1 MRKLFLIIA
10 IAICMGAITAKGKDR
25 LEKTVQVTQ
34 FDKVSLT
41 AGFVVKYT
49 QGLNHECT
57 IFASPKD
64 MEHVKAE
71 VKNNQLYLSVII
83 DKKKMKKMKYSTSI
97 LSEDVI
103 VYVTSPE
110 LVKASCVGSGE
121 FIATTDIKSEDV
133 KFDISG
139 TGEIKLKKVTADNMT
154 LNIAGAGDI
163 ELQQANVKDI
173 DVSIA
178 GAGDIKIDN
187 VDAVCQKTV
196 LSVAG
201 AGEISAS
208 FTDCDEL
215 KCSIAGAGEI
225 ELKGKV
231 ANYSESIAGA
241 GKIKKDGLKITG
253 KSK

>member
-1 MRKLFLIIA
+1 MRKLFFI
-10 IAICMGAITAKGKDR
+10 IAICMGAITVQGKDR

-163 ELQQANVKDI
+163 
-173 DVSIA
+173 
-178 GAGDIKIDN
+178 KIDN

>member
-1 MRKLFLIIA
+1 MKKLFLM
-10 IAICMGAITAKGKDR
+10 IAICMGAITAQGKDR
-25 LEKTVQVTQ
+25 LEQTVPVTQ

-41 AGFVVKYT
+41 AGFIVNYT
-49 QGLNHECT
+49 QGVNHECT

-163 ELQQANVKDI
+163 
-173 DVSIA
+173 
-178 GAGDIKIDN
+178 KIDN

-208 FTDCDEL
+208 FTDCNEL

>member
-1 MRKLFLIIA
+1 MRKLFFI
-10 IAICMGAITAKGKDR
+10 IAICMGAITVQGKDR
-25 LEKTVQVTQ
+25 LEKTVPVTQ

-41 AGFVVKYT
+41 AGFIVNYT
-49 QGLNHECT
+49 QGVNHECT

-71 VKNNQLYLSVII
+71 VKNNQLYISVII

-103 VYVTSPE
+103 VNVTSPK

-121 FIATTDIKSEDV
+121 FIATTDIKSEDIQ
-133 KFDISG
+133 FEISG

-154 LNIAGAGDI
+154 LTIAGAGDI
-163 ELQQANVKDI
+163 NIANVD
-173 DVSIA
+173 ST
-178 GAGDIKIDN
+178 
-187 VDAVCQKTV
+187 CQKTV

-225 ELKGKV
+225 ELNGKV
-231 ANYSESIAGA
+231 ANYSESIAGS
-241 GKIKKDGLKITG
+241 GRIKKDKLLITG
-253 KSK
+253 ESR

>member
-25 LEKTVQVTQ
+25 LEKIVQVTQ

-103 VYVTSPE
+103 VNVTSPE

-154 LNIAGAGDI
+154 LT
-163 ELQQANVKDI
+163 
-173 DVSIA
+173 IA

-187 VDAVCQKTV
+187 IDAVCQKTV

-208 FTDCDEL
+208 FTDCNEL

>member
-25 LEKTVQVTQ
+25 LEKTVKVTQ

-71 VKNNQLYLSVII
+71 VKNNQLYISVII

-163 ELQQANVKDI
+163 
-173 DVSIA
+173 
-178 GAGDIKIDN
+178 KIDN

>member
-1 MRKLFLIIA
+1 MIVADFR
-10 IAICMGAITAKGKDR
+10 
-25 LEKTVQVTQ
+25 
-34 FDKVSLT
+34 
-41 AGFVVKYT
+41 VKYT

-163 ELQQANVKDI
+163 
-173 DVSIA
+173 
-178 GAGDIKIDN
+178 KIDN

-208 FTDCDEL
+208 FTDCNEL

>member
-163 ELQQANVKDI
+163 
-173 DVSIA
+173 
-178 GAGDIKIDN
+178 KIDN

-208 FTDCDEL
+208 FSDCDEL

-241 GKIKKDGLKITG
+241 GKIKKDGLKITR

>member
-163 ELQQANVKDI
+163 
-173 DVSIA
+173 
-178 GAGDIKIDN
+178 KIDN
-187 VDAVCQKTV
+187 VDAVWQKTV

>member
-1 MRKLFLIIA
+1 
-10 IAICMGAITAKGKDR
+10 MGAITPKGKDR

-163 ELQQANVKDI
+163 
-173 DVSIA
+173 
-178 GAGDIKIDN
+178 KIDN
-187 VDAVCQKTV
+187 VDAVCQKTG

-208 FTDCDEL
+208 FTDCEEL

-225 ELKGKV
+225 ELQGKV

>member
-25 LEKTVQVTQ
+25 LEKIVQVTQ

-163 ELQQANVKDI
+163 
-173 DVSIA
+173 
-178 GAGDIKIDN
+178 KIDN

-208 FTDCDEL
+208 FTDCNEL
-215 KCSIAGAGEI
+215 TCSIAGAGEI

>member
-1 MRKLFLIIA
+1 MKKLFLIIA
-10 IAICMGAITAKGKDR
+10 ICMGTITAQGKDR
-25 LEKTVQVTQ
+25 LEQTVPVTQ

-103 VYVTSPE
+103 VNVTSPE

-154 LNIAGAGDI
+154 LT
-163 ELQQANVKDI
+163 
-173 DVSIA
+173 IA

-208 FTDCDEL
+208 FTDCNEL

>member
-10 IAICMGAITAKGKDR
+10 IAICMGAITPKGKDR

-64 MEHVKAE
+64 MEHVKAK

-139 TGEIKLKKVTADNMT
+139 TGENKIKKVTTDNMT
-154 LNIAGAGDI
+154 LN
-163 ELQQANVKDI
+163 
-173 DVSIA
+173 IA

>member
-1 MRKLFLIIA
+1 MKKLFLI
-10 IAICMGAITAKGKDR
+10 IAICMGAITAQGKDR
-25 LEKTVQVTQ
+25 LEKTVPVTQ

-41 AGFVVKYT
+41 AGFIVNYT
-49 QGLNHECT
+49 QGVNHECT

-71 VKNNQLYLSVII
+71 VKNNQLYISIII
-83 DKKKMKKMKYSTSI
+83 DKKKMKKMKSGTSI

-103 VYVTSPE
+103 VNVTSPK

-121 FIATTDIKSEDV
+121 FIATTDIKSENV

-139 TGEIKLKKVTADNMT
+139 TGEIKLKTVTADNMT

-163 ELQQANVKDI
+163 DLQKANVEDI
-173 DVSIA
+173 NVSIA
-178 GAGDIKIDN
+178 GAGDINIAN
-187 VDAVCQKTV
+187 VDSGCQKTV

-208 FTDCDEL
+208 FTDCEEL

-225 ELKGKV
+225 ELNGKA

>member
-41 AGFVVKYT
+41 AGFIVNYT
-49 QGLNHECT
+49 QGVNHECT

-121 FIATTDIKSEDV
+121 FIATTDIKSEKV

-139 TGEIKLKKVTADNMT
+139 TGEIKLKTVTADNMT
-154 LNIAGAGDI
+154 LN
-163 ELQQANVKDI
+163 
-173 DVSIA
+173 IA

-208 FTDCDEL
+208 FTDCEEL

-225 ELKGKV
+225 ELNGKA

>member
-103 VYVTSPE
+103 VNVTSPE

-154 LNIAGAGDI
+154 LT
-163 ELQQANVKDI
+163 
-173 DVSIA
+173 IA

-187 VDAVCQKTV
+187 IDAVCQKTV

-208 FTDCDEL
+208 FTDCNEL

>member
-1 MRKLFLIIA
+1 MKKLFLI
-10 IAICMGAITAKGKDR
+10 IAICMGAITAQGKDR
-25 LEKTVQVTQ
+25 LEQTVPVTQ

-139 TGEIKLKKVTADNMT
+139 TGEIKLKKVTADHMT
-154 LNIAGAGDI
+154 LN
-163 ELQQANVKDI
+163 
-173 DVSIA
+173 IA

-208 FTDCDEL
+208 FSDCDEL

-231 ANYSESIAGA
+231 ANYSESIAGS
-241 GKIKKDGLKITG
+241 GRIKKDKLLITG
-253 KSK
+253 ESR

>member
-34 FDKVSLT
+34 FDKMSLT

-163 ELQQANVKDI
+163 
-173 DVSIA
+173 
-178 GAGDIKIDN
+178 KIDN

>member
-41 AGFVVKYT
+41 AGFFVKYT

-163 ELQQANVKDI
+163 
-173 DVSIA
+173 
-178 GAGDIKIDN
+178 KIDN

>member
-154 LNIAGAGDI
+154 LT
-163 ELQQANVKDI
+163 
-173 DVSIA
+173 IA

-187 VDAVCQKTV
+187 IDAVCQKTV

-208 FTDCDEL
+208 FSDCDEL

>member
-163 ELQQANVKDI
+163 
-173 DVSIA
+173 
-178 GAGDIKIDN
+178 KIDN
-187 VDAVCQKTV
+187 IDAVCQKTV

-208 FTDCDEL
+208 FTDCNEL

-253 KSK
+253 KNK

>member
-71 VKNNQLYLSVII
+71 VKNNQLYISIII
-83 DKKKMKKMKYSTSI
+83 DKKKMKKMKSGTSI

-103 VYVTSPE
+103 VNVTSPK

-121 FIATTDIKSEDV
+121 FIATTDIKSENV

-139 TGEIKLKKVTADNMT
+139 TGEIKLKTVTADNMT

-163 ELQQANVKDI
+163 NIANVD
-173 DVSIA
+173 S
-178 GAGDIKIDN
+178 G
-187 VDAVCQKTV
+187 CQKTV

-208 FTDCDEL
+208 FTDCEEL

-231 ANYSESIAGA
+231 ANYSESIAGS
-241 GKIKKDGLKITG
+241 GRIKKDKLLITG
-253 KSK
+253 ESK

>member
-57 IFASPKD
+57 IFASTKD

-121 FIATTDIKSEDV
+121 FIATTDIKCEDV

-154 LNIAGAGDI
+154 LN
-163 ELQQANVKDI
+163 
-173 DVSIA
+173 IA

>member
-163 ELQQANVKDI
+163 
-173 DVSIA
+173 
-178 GAGDIKIDN
+178 KIDN

-225 ELKGKV
+225 ELNGKV

>member
-25 LEKTVQVTQ
+25 LEKTVKVTQ

-41 AGFVVKYT
+41 AGFFVKYT

-163 ELQQANVKDI
+163 
-173 DVSIA
+173 
-178 GAGDIKIDN
+178 KIDN

-208 FTDCDEL
+208 FTDCNEL

>member
-103 VYVTSPE
+103 VNVTSPK

-154 LNIAGAGDI
+154 LN
-163 ELQQANVKDI
+163 
-173 DVSIA
+173 IA

-253 KSK
+253 KNK

>member
-71 VKNNQLYLSVII
+71 VKNNQLYISVII

-163 ELQQANVKDI
+163 
-173 DVSIA
+173 
-178 GAGDIKIDN
+178 KIDN

-208 FTDCDEL
+208 FTDCNEL

>member
-103 VYVTSPE
+103 VNVTSPE

-154 LNIAGAGDI
+154 LT
-163 ELQQANVKDI
+163 
-173 DVSIA
+173 IA

-241 GKIKKDGLKITG
+241 GKLKKDGLKITG

>member
-103 VYVTSPE
+103 VNVTSPE

-154 LNIAGAGDI
+154 LT
-163 ELQQANVKDI
+163 
-173 DVSIA
+173 IA

-187 VDAVCQKTV
+187 VDAECQKTV

-241 GKIKKDGLKITG
+241 GNIKKDGLKITG

>member
-1 MRKLFLIIA
+1 
-10 IAICMGAITAKGKDR
+10 MGAITAKGKDR

-103 VYVTSPE
+103 VNVTSPK

-121 FIATTDIKSEDV
+121 FIATTDIKSENV

-139 TGEIKLKKVTADNMT
+139 TGEIKLKTVTADNMT
-154 LNIAGAGDI
+154 LN
-163 ELQQANVKDI
+163 
-173 DVSIA
+173 IA

-208 FTDCDEL
+208 FTDCNEL

>member
-64 MEHVKAE
+64 MEHVKAK

-154 LNIAGAGDI
+154 LT
-163 ELQQANVKDI
+163 
-173 DVSIA
+173 IA

-208 FTDCDEL
+208 FTDCNEL

>member
-163 ELQQANVKDI
+163 
-173 DVSIA
+173 
-178 GAGDIKIDN
+178 KIDN

-208 FTDCDEL
+208 FTDCEEL

-253 KSK
+253 KNK

>member
-1 MRKLFLIIA
+1 MKKLFLIIA
-10 IAICMGAITAKGKDR
+10 ICMGTITAQGKDR
-25 LEKTVQVTQ
+25 LEQTVPVTQ

-41 AGFVVKYT
+41 AGFIVNYT
-49 QGLNHECT
+49 QGVNHECT

-83 DKKKMKKMKYSTSI
+83 DKKKMKKMKSGTSI

-103 VYVTSPE
+103 VNVTSPK

-154 LNIAGAGDI
+154 LN
-163 ELQQANVKDI
+163 
-173 DVSIA
+173 IA

>member
-10 IAICMGAITAKGKDR
+10 IASCMGAITAKGKDR

-163 ELQQANVKDI
+163 
-173 DVSIA
+173 
-178 GAGDIKIDN
+178 KIDN

-208 FTDCDEL
+208 FTDCNEL

>member
-1 MRKLFLIIA
+1 
-10 IAICMGAITAKGKDR
+10 MGAITAKGKDR

-154 LNIAGAGDI
+154 LT
-163 ELQQANVKDI
+163 
-173 DVSIA
+173 IA

-208 FTDCDEL
+208 FTDCNEL

>member
-10 IAICMGAITAKGKDR
+10 IAICMGAITAKGKDK

-103 VYVTSPE
+103 VNVTSPE

-154 LNIAGAGDI
+154 LT
-163 ELQQANVKDI
+163 
-173 DVSIA
+173 IA

-208 FTDCDEL
+208 FTDCNEL

>member
-187 VDAVCQKTV
+187 VDAECQKTV

>member
-163 ELQQANVKDI
+163 
-173 DVSIA
+173 
-178 GAGDIKIDN
+178 KIDN

-208 FTDCDEL
+208 FTDCEEL